1 MKLELLLIDNIFE
14 EVRDRVV
21 YIKFK
26 HLTLSEYKPK
36 IDLYLRRN
44 ILEYGL
50 KEPIY
55 VTNNR
60 HEDIFDVIDGNNRVN
75 CLQDIISNI
84 DELEIPCIVAN
95 YEAWNDKILLEVKK
109 REKEL
114 YKMDISKF
122 RGGRAIPDLQVKWF
136 WGNVNVLELSNVLTY
151 NTNYS
156 KIFIDT
162 FDKWIKGSK
171 LNNIKGLDKYEH
183 KSFTA
188 GTSQTFDSFWMR
200 HHDKRFRCFKGEFF
214 YHKANWKKFHK
225 WEYIDDKAISFNDA
239 VVISFPFSDYGK
251 EHPQMKNILDKCE
264 ELKVPVLIDCAYY
277 VIAKDL
283 DFDFSDY
290 TCVEDITFSLSK
302 GFYQA
307 NKLRV
312 GMRYSRY
319 FKDDNIDIMNEWD
332 QINHLG
338 AYLGTKLLE
347 EFPSDYAMNRFR
359 DSQLKYC
366 EEHNLTPSDCVPFAF
381 GQTGEYNDLN
391 RGTDVNRLCI
401 ADQIGN
407 KV

>member
-1 MKLELLLIDNIFE
+1 M
-14 EVRDRVV
+14 
-21 YIKFK
+21 
-26 HLTLSEYKPK
+26 
-36 IDLYLRRN
+36 
-44 ILEYGL
+44 
-50 KEPIY
+50 
-55 VTNNR
+55 
-60 HEDIFDVIDGNNRVN
+60 
-75 CLQDIISNI
+75 
-84 DELEIPCIVAN
+84 
-95 YEAWNDKILLEVKK
+95 
-109 REKEL
+109 
-114 YKMDISKF
+114 KMDIDKF

-136 WGNVNVLELSNVLTY
+136 WGNVNVSELSDVLTY

-171 LNNIKGLDKYEH
+171 LNNIKGLDNYEH

-188 GTSQTFDSFWMR
+188 GTSQAFDSFWMR
-200 HHDKRFRCFKGEFF
+200 HHNKRFRCFKGEFF
-214 YHKANWKKFHK
+214 YHKANWKKFHEWK
-225 WEYIDDKAISFNDA
+225 YLDNTDIDSNDA

-251 EHPQMKNILDKCE
+251 EHPKMKEILDRCE
-264 ELKVPVLIDCAYY
+264 DLKVPVLIDCAYY

-319 FKDDNIDIMNEWD
+319 FRDDNIDIMNEWD

-338 AYLGTKLLE
+338 AYLGTKLLD
-347 EFPSDYAMNRFR
+347 EFPSDYAMNLFR
-359 DSQLKYC
+359 DSQLEYC
-366 EEHNLTPSDCVPFAF
+366 KKHNLIPADCVQFAF
-381 GQTGEYNDLN
+381 GGGEYDDLK
-391 RGTDVNRLCI
+391 RGTGVNRLCI
-401 ADQIGN
+401 ADQIGD

>member
-1 MKLELLLIDNIFE
+1 MKSELLLIDNIFE

-26 HLTLSEYKPK
+26 HLAMSEYKPE
-36 IDLYLRRN
+36 IDLYLRRL
-44 ILEYGL
+44 ILEHGL

-55 VTNNR
+55 IYSEKSGLEVT
-60 HEDIFDVIDGNNRVN
+60 DGYKRLV
-75 CLQDIISNI
+75 CLKDTIPNI
-84 DELEIPCIVAN
+84 DEIEIPCVIST
-95 YEAWNDKILLEVKK
+95 DRDDIGIKK

-136 WGNVNVLELSNVLTY
+136 WGNTETTEISNILTY
-151 NTNYS
+151 DKNVG
-156 KIFIDT
+156 KKFIDT
-162 FDKWIKGSK
+162 FDKWIGDSK
-171 LNNIKGLDKYEH
+171 LNNIKGLDKYEY

-188 GTSQTFDSFWMR
+188 GTSQAFDSFWMR
-200 HHDKRFRCFKGEFF
+200 HHDRKFKCFEGEFF

-225 WEYIDDKAISFNDA
+225 WEYIDNEDIQVNDA
-239 VVISFPFSDYGK
+239 VVISYPFSDFCK
-251 EHPQMKNILDKCE
+251 EHPNMKTTLDRCQQE
-264 ELKVPVLIDCAYY
+264 NVPVLIDCAYY

-307 NKLRV
+307 NKLRA
-312 GMRYSRY
+312 GIRYSRY
-319 FKDDNIDIMNEWD
+319 FRDDNIDIMNEWE
-332 QINHLG
+332 QYNHIS
-338 AYLGTKLLE
+338 AHLGTKLLN

-359 DSQLKYC
+359 DTQLEYC
-366 EEHNLTPSDCVPFAF
+366 KKHNLIPADCVPFAF
-381 GQTGEYNDLN
+381 GQTGEYSDLN
-391 RGTDVNRLCI
+391 RGTEVNRLCI
-401 ADQIGN
+401 ADQIGD